1 MNIAQVRTAQ
11 GRAAVAAGT
20 ADFEAAR
27 PALSTDLYPWGSTEP
42 SAMSFT
48 FSLRLKI
55 NIINIINYN
64 KDNKYVFNM
73 SLICILLLHSKRI
86 IDVAWTCHTCDEP
99 CRRHALLELR
109 WPSRA
114 LSLRHQPLLNTS
126 LPFVAHIYILAFQ
139 LDACGRAAAF
149 PFLSFPFPSRPN
161 EDPPAALR
169 PPTKISHR
177 PLKTLR
183 HAAHHGGAARK
194 GPQRPETAPKTDSP
208 TPTPGVTQ

>member
-1 MNIAQVRTAQ
+1 
-11 GRAAVAAGT
+11 
-20 ADFEAAR
+20 
-27 PALSTDLYPWGSTEP
+27 
-42 SAMSFT
+42 
-48 FSLRLKI
+48 
-55 NIINIINYN
+55 
-64 KDNKYVFNM
+64 M

-149 PFLSFPFPSRPN
+149 PFLSFPFLSLPAPMRIRPLHYAPRRRSATGHLKRFDTQHTTGEQRGKARN
-161 EDPPAALR
+161 DPKRR
-169 PPTKISHR
+169 PKQTPLHR
-177 PLKTLR
+177 PQASPN
-183 HAAHHGGAARK
+183 AAPASNSAR
-194 GPQRPETAPKTDSP
+194 D
-208 TPTPGVTQ
+208 